1 MSESASAQGRAVGV
15 REVAARAGVS
25 RQTVSRVLN
34 DHPEVAADTRMR
46 VLKAMD
52 ELDYRMNNAARA
64 LGTRRS
70 RTLGILASDA
80 LQYGPSRSIAALEA
94 SARAVG
100 YWVSAAFASAGD
112 AQAVVSAVDHLIA
125 QGVEGI
131 VVVAP
136 HARTLDVLDALR
148 VDVPIVTLHSSGHGS
163 RGLSVDQVAG
173 ARLAVAALAD
183 AGHTRIAHL
192 AGPAD
197 WLEAESRADGFTAEL
212 AARGIAHGLVIEGD
226 WSAGSGYAALGA
238 VRAAGVTA
246 VFAANDQMA
255 LGLLGA
261 LHEAGL
267 SVPADVSVV
276 GFDDVPDS
284 AYYWPRLTTIRQDF
298 DELARR
304 AVAALISGADAA
316 ASDLAPVAP
325 VLVVRDSVARPA
337 SPTDRPPRP
346 ARPSPAECTACGRVH
361 ALSTAVARALG
372 ECT

>member
-1 MSESASAQGRAVGV
+1 MTDSSRASGRAVGV

-34 DHPEVAADTRMR
+34 DHPDVAEATTAR
-46 VLKAMD
+46 VRQAMD
-52 ELDYRMNNAARA
+52 ELGYRMNNAARA

-70 RTLGILASDA
+70 RTLGVLASDA
-80 LQYGPSRSIAALEA
+80 LQYGPSRSIAAIE
-94 SARAVG
+94 SAARGAG
-100 YWVSAAFASAGD
+100 YWVSAAFAD
-112 AQAVVSAVDHLIA
+112 AADDAAVIAALDHLTA

-136 HARTLDVLDALR
+136 HARTLAVLDTVQIDAP
-148 VDVPIVTLHSSGHGS
+148 VVTLHSAGRGVA
-163 RGLSVDQVAG
+163 GLSVDQAAG

-197 WLEAESRADGFTAEL
+197 WLEAESRAEGFAAEL
-212 AARGIAHGLVIEGD
+212 AARGLAAGPVIAGD
-226 WSAGSGYAALGA
+226 WSAGSGYAAVQE

-255 LGLLGA
+255 LGLLGG

-267 SVPADVSVV
+267 AVPGDISVV
-276 GFDDVPDS
+276 GFDDVPDA
-284 AYYWPRLTTIRQDF
+284 AYYWPRLTTVRQDF

-304 AVAALISGADAA
+304 AVAAVIGESEPAT
-316 ASDLAPVAP
+316 LAPVAP
-325 VLVVRDSVARPA
+325 ELILRASVA
-337 SPTDRPPRP
+337 PPR
-346 ARPSPAECTACGRVH
+346 RS
-361 ALSTAVARALG
+361 
-372 ECT
+372 